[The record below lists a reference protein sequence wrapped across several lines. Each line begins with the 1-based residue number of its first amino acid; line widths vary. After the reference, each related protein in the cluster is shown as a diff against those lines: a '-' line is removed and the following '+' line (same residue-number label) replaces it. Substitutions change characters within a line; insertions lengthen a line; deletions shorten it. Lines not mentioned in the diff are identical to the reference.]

1 MDTLTFPERAYD
13 KALSLFKKGLAWC
26 IFHFAT
32 FLNTLLGKLCAVLML
47 LSVIGASAYYADI
60 ILIPMLVSVFG
71 ALWRRVVFYVAVRRL
86 SAKRRR
92 LLRMHWHA
100 LCGFARRKWGRLSF
114 WGRVACKFLLGAVVG
129 MTLLHYL
136 HIWSVA
142 AYITAILPIP
152 VFIEIYLGQKLP
164 RMLASFVQ
172 RQGIGKLVFDGG
184 WQLIPANVRTGA
196 RRVDRVLTVFIKRTD
211 RKSIDRAFERLERIR
226 DLRRKRVEERQAE
239 SLRIEKE
246 MADLG

>member
-1 MDTLTFPERAYD
+1 MDVITLPERAYD
-13 KALSLFKKGLAWC
+13 TALSLFKKGLALV
-26 IFHFAT
+26 IFHGAR
-32 FLNTLLGKLCAVLML
+32 FLNTLLGKLCAIAIL
-47 LSVIGASAYYADI
+47 LCLIGASAYYADI

-92 LLRMHWHA
+92 SLRMHWHT
-100 LCGFARRKWGRLSF
+100 LCGYLRRKWGQLSF
-114 WGRVACKFLLGAVVG
+114 WGRVACKFLFGVAAG

-136 HIWSVA
+136 HIWSIA

-184 WQLIPANVRTGA
+184 WHLVPVDLRTGA
-196 RRVDRVLTVFIKRTD
+196 RRVDRLMTIFIKRTD
-211 RKSIDRAFERLERIR
+211 RKSIDRAFERLERLK
-226 DLRRKRVEERQAE
+226 DLRRRRLEERQAE
-239 SLRIEKE
+239 NLQLEKE
-246 MADLG
+246 LATLE